1 MNITYSK
8 IKLVDTFYK
17 ADSFKG
23 RNISII
29 LGDVALLRYSVQI
42 SCIFELTISVYRRF
56 CFIVC
61 VYTYNKGVIRID
73 SYEMKMVQ
81 VGKRHLWVSFFCT
94 LHLFNSFT
102 LFQMHELLFI
112 NKKRNLSEYQFDIH
126 LSTTL

>member
-81 VGKRHLWVSFFCT
+81 VEKRHLKVSFFVRYTPLVLSSC
-94 LHLFNSFT
+94 FNMY
-102 LFQMHELLFI
+102 QLLFI
-112 NKKRNLSEYQFDIH
+112 KKNENEVK
-126 LSTTL
+126 TN